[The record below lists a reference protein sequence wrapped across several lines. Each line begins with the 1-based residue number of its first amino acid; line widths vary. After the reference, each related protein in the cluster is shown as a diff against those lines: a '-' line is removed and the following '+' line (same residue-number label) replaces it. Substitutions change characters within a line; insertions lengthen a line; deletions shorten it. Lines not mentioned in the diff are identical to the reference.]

1 MRTLLTGVFVFILL
15 AGGIAGGWVAMNY
28 YNPGNVGTPAHA
40 GALSNGQLQD
50 CTNVNFSVK
59 PRSTTR
65 RTITLQAGNLLRGT
79 YEADGGFGRVDIM
92 MRVESP
98 QGDVLLTGP
107 RAANYDFSIPAKI
120 NGDYV
125 VIFDNRYSLYT
136 AKSIGLFTCIDT
148 GRSPVPITPFFP
160 RPTAPD
166 AAR

>member
-1 MRTLLTGVFVFILL
+1 MKTLLTGVFVFVLL
-15 AGGIAGGWVAMNY
+15 GGGMAGGWVAMNY

-40 GALSNGQLQD
+40 GALSNGDLQN

-59 PRSTTR
+59 PRSMAL
-65 RTITLQAGNLLRGT
+65 RTITLAQGDLLRGT

-98 QGDVLLTGP
+98 QSDTLLVGP

-120 NGDYV
+120 AGDYT

-136 AKSIGLFTCIDT
+136 AKSIGFFYCIDK
-148 GRSPVPITPFFP
+148 GRPTVPITPFFST
-160 RPTAPD
+160 PTAS
-166 AAR
+166 AAQ